1 MRTDKI
7 TNYWLRISYLLCG
20 LFIAGIML
28 GSKTYAAETSVTE
41 QIYEVETISPFTIN
55 DLEEFDMTGLS
66 QEAIDQI
73 NVEKFKDYQKS
84 VNRKDDARF
93 AIYLVIFL
101 AVAGLV
107 FWLID
112 FNPLRDWM

>member
-1 MRTDKI
+1 MDSGKI
-7 TNYWLRISYLLCG
+7 TNHWLRITYLICG
-20 LFIAGIML
+20 LFFAGIL
-28 GSKTYAAETSVTE
+28 FGTKTFAAETSVTE
-41 QIYEVETISPFTIN
+41 EIYEVETILPFTIN

-93 AIYLVIFL
+93 AIYLVMFIG
-101 AVAGLV
+101 VAGLV